1 MEGTVVKDFF
11 LEEAL
16 KEALKAYELGEVPV
30 GCVVVRKGEIIGRG
44 FNRTEALKDA
54 SAHAEITALR
64 EAARHLNSWR
74 LNDCS
79 VYVTLEPC
87 VMCSYALVLFRVRE
101 VTFGALDEKHG
112 GVLSLYSLLD
122 DPRLN
127 HRVRWVY
134 HPKPECSKLLRDF
147 FTERR

>member
-1 MEGTVVKDFF
+1 MREFF
-11 LEEAL
+11 LKEAL

-30 GCVVVRKGEIIGRG
+30 GCVVVRGGEIVGRG

-54 SAHAEITALR
+54 SAHAEIEALR
-64 EAARHLNSWR
+64 EAAQHLNSWR
-74 LNDCS
+74 LSDCS

-87 VMCSYALVLFRVRE
+87 VMCSYALVLFRVKE
-101 VTFGALDEKHG
+101 VVFGALDEKHG
-112 GVLSLYSLLD
+112 GVLSLYSILD

-134 HPKPECSKLLRDF
+134 QPSPECSKLLKDF
-147 FTERR
+147 FVGRR